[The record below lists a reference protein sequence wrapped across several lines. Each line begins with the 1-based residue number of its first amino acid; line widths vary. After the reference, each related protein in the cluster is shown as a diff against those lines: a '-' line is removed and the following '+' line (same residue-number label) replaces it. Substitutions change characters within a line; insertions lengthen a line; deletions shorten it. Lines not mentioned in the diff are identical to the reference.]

1 MTRNKLPGK
10 LIACLLTA
18 FSVTAIADD
27 TEIFVDR
34 SIARG
39 LPNVLFILDTSGS
52 MMTETITL
60 SYDPQTDYAT
70 ELANDGG
77 TGICQND
84 RLYFQHVSYEA
95 PHCGTQFLP
104 FSNEGTTPTSA
115 YIDKDENIF
124 NCAAAWTA
132 LDMDNP
138 DPAPG
143 PNSNPDSSGFYSD
156 EWTAYDPSAYWGN
169 HWTTVDSVGFRN
181 LFGYDYDHVEC
192 RTDQGLVPGLAV
204 HGPGPPGAGTPP
216 YVSEQSPPYDNA
228 ADPNFVWGTTFATAQ
243 YVFYTGNYLNFL
255 NYAVN
260 HSPPGSVATRMEI
273 VKDVM
278 SSLLHSIQPINVGV
292 MAFDYNRDPMNN
304 EGGGDVLYPVT
315 SLVPANPPNP
325 PCEPADPRQELIDII
340 CGGDCDDEMLG
351 LQAAGDTPLAETLH
365 EAYLYWSGQTMK
377 YGNSGQQT
385 SNQCSRD
392 PPPSPTS
399 TVYHSPLS
407 SDCTANYQIVLT
419 DGLPNRDEE
428 SDMDIGT
435 LVRAAD
441 NNDTW
446 LSEPSIASDSC
457 MSDGDAVSFTDSCL
471 DDLAEYMNKVDISS
485 HLSIH
490 HTVKTYV
497 VGFQLAGQGSREVR
511 ELFDNTATHGGGEF
525 IEVSNQPAIQL
536 TNAFR
541 DIVSQVLRKSSSFT
555 SPAISVNALNRLVHT
570 DQLYFALFEPGFAD
584 HWPGNIKRYK
594 LAFVEKD
601 TNYDGNIDP
610 GEGEFEIQDAK
621 GDPAVN
627 TQSGQFL
634 DDATSWWRLPNFQ
647 PDGNEVT
654 EGGLAHRLFDWD
666 TSTLSHDAGTRSGQ
680 VFTFVA
686 DYPLSAFDPR
696 SPKLLIALRENHA
709 ALNVSQES
717 DPYRPIHRRHFGVPQ
732 SLPPADF
739 TELIQWSRGVD
750 TEDID
755 GDGNVT
761 EGRPQFG
768 SPLHTRPQIVTY
780 AVDPVTEEQD
790 NVVFSMTNNGYFH
803 ASRASQSSPT
813 GRLEE
818 FAFIPKQ
825 LLANMDQLRQN
836 ANSQLLYGLDGG
848 LTVWR
853 HDVDKDGNI
862 EPVDGDHVYAYFGM
876 RRGGRSYFALDVT
889 DLSSPRLLWVI
900 NPDNP
905 QQAADPHFKYLGQSW
920 AEPQLARVYVDDG
933 SDLEERNVI
942 ILSGGYSPID
952 HDTPGSPRDAAGDN
966 QGHALYIIDAET
978 AEVLWWASK
987 TNPLDPQTIKFESD
1001 DMLWSFPAHP
1011 RAIDIDIDGIADML
1025 IAADAGGQ
1033 VWRFD
1038 IKNQVPSGNSRKL
1051 KDRITGGVIA
1061 DLQKK
1066 NSGHTLTTADNR
1078 RFYYTPD
1085 AAIVSIDDDPYLAIA
1100 VGSGYR
1106 AKPLDEDTEERF
1118 YLIKDYSVR
1127 GPPTSGNPPQIT
1139 YTKLYEDDLLDVT
1152 TINLADSGTSLSP
1165 GQEAQLENGWFLKLD
1180 EGEKV
1185 LARSITVSGSVIF
1198 TTYTPPANL
1207 VDPNSCTANAG
1218 VGAAYVVRI
1227 DDARPVF
1234 DFTTQNDDLTLEDR
1248 RKGLKQ
1254 SGIPSQPLVVYTEL
1268 PGGQIQA
1275 VALVGK
1281 EILTDDITNS
1291 SVTGNN
1297 LTFWYEQTP

>member
-1 MTRNKLPGK
+1 M
-10 LIACLLTA
+10 CLFTVL
-18 FSVTAIADD
+18 SITAIADD

-39 LPNVLFILDTSGS
+39 LPNVLFILDTSLS
-52 MMTETITL
+52 MGEQVDTL
-60 SYDPQTDYAT
+60 SYDPQTNYAT
-70 ELANDGG
+70 ELTNVGET

-84 RLYFQHVSYEA
+84 RLYFQLPNTRI
-95 PHCGTQFLP
+95 PHCGTP
-104 FSNEGTTPTSA
+104 FPPHSNQGAVATDL
-115 YIDKDENIF
+115 YIDKNTSGF
-124 NCAAAWTA
+124 SCAAAWTA

-143 PNSNPDSSGFYSD
+143 PNSDPDSSGFYAD
-156 EWTAYDPSAYWGN
+156 EWTGYFPTKIWPTHWGAL
-169 HWTTVDSVGFRN
+169 VPQN
-181 LFGYDYDHVEC
+181 LQASYPIQHVEC
-192 RTDQGLVPGLAV
+192 RTDQGIAPTV
-204 HGPGPPGAGTPP
+204 HGPGAPGAGTPP
-216 YVSEQSPPYDNA
+216 HVSHQSGPYSTT
-228 ADPNFVWGTTFATAQ
+228 ADPNFVWQNPTSRQDT
-243 YVFYTGNYLNFL
+243 FYTGNYLNFL

-260 HSPPGSVATRMEI
+260 HTPLTHRATRLR
-273 VKDVM
+273 VVQDVM
-278 SSLLHSIQPINVGV
+278 DTLLRSIRPINAGV
-292 MAFDYNRDPMNN
+292 MTFDRNSLAGTDAD
-304 EGGGDVLYPVT
+304 GGGDVLYPIT
-315 SLVPANPPNP
+315 SLIPPSSPSP
-325 PCEPADPRQELIDII
+325 PCAPADPRQELIDEINGLTLNAD
-340 CGGDCDDEMLG
+340 GG
-351 LQAAGDTPLAETLH
+351 TPLAETLY
-365 EAYLYWSGQTMK
+365 ESYLYWSGGTMK
-377 YGNSGQQT
+377 YGNSGTQT
-385 SNQCSRD
+385 SDQCSRS
-392 PPPSPTS
+392 PPPSTTS
-399 TVYHSPLS
+399 TVYESPLS
-407 SDCTANYQIVLT
+407 GDCTANYQIVLT
-419 DGLPNRDEE
+419 DGLPNIDGGT
-428 SDMDIGT
+428 DTDIGN
-435 LVRAAD
+435 LISAA
-441 NNDTW
+441 NTNDTW
-446 LSEPSIASDSC
+446 LSNPSIASDSC
-457 MSDGDAVSFTDSCL
+457 MSDGDGATFTDSCF

-485 HLSIH
+485 HPIQ
-490 HTVKTYV
+490 HTVKTFV
-497 VGFQLAGQGSREVR
+497 VGFDTTSSAVR
-511 ELFDNTATHGGGEF
+511 ELFDSTATYGGGEY
-525 IEVSNQPAIQL
+525 IEIGEQPAIQL
-536 TNAFR
+536 ASTFR
-541 DIVSQVLRKSSSFT
+541 DIVSQILKKSSSFT

-584 HWPGNIKRYK
+584 HWPGNVKRYK

-601 TNYDGNIDP
+601 TNYDGNTDP
-610 GEGEFEIQDAK
+610 GEGEFQILDAN
-621 GDPAVN
+621 GEEAVD
-627 TQSGQFL
+627 TESGQFL
-634 DDATSWWRLPNFQ
+634 DGATSWWRLPDF
-647 PDGNEVT
+647 PADGNEVT

-666 TSTLSHDAGTRSGQ
+666 TSSFSHLASTRDDK
-680 VFTFVA
+680 VLTFTA
-686 DYPLSAFDPR
+686 DYSLASFKLSSKILFPLNESNT
-696 SPKLLIALRENHA
+696 ALD
-709 ALNVSQES
+709 VSDEGN
-717 DPYRPIHRRHFGVPQ
+717 PYKPIHRSHFGVPQ
-732 SLPPADF
+732 SYTNSDF
-739 TELIQWSRGVD
+739 EKLIQWSRGVD

-780 AVDPVTEEQD
+780 AIDPITEEQD
-790 NVVFSMTNNGYFH
+790 NIVFSMTNNGYFH
-803 ASRASQSSPT
+803 ASKASQSSPT

-836 ANSQLLYGLDGG
+836 ANNQLLYGLDGG
-848 LTVWR
+848 LTIWR
-853 HDVDKDGNI
+853 HDEDKDGNI

-889 DLSSPRLLWVI
+889 DLSAPKMLWVI

-905 QQAADPHFKYLGQSW
+905 VQAAETAAAHFKHLGQSW
-920 AEPQLARVYVDDG
+920 AEPQLARVYVDNG
-933 SDLEERNVI
+933 GNLEERNVV
-942 ILSGGYSPID
+942 ILAGGYDPGG
-952 HDTPGSPRDAAGDN
+952 HDTPGSPRNATGDS
-966 QGHALYIIDAET
+966 QGNALYIIDAET

-987 TNPLDPQTIKFESD
+987 TNTPPQTITFESD
-1001 DMLWSFPAHP
+1001 DMLWSFPSHP
-1011 RAIDIDIDGIADML
+1011 RVIDIDIDGIADML

-1038 IKNQVPSGNSRKL
+1038 IKNQLQSSDSKRL
-1051 KDRITGGVIA
+1051 EDRITGGVIA

-1152 TINLADSGTSLSP
+1152 TINLADSGTSLSA

-1185 LARSITVSGSVIF
+1185 LARSITVSGSIIF

-1207 VDPNSCTANAG
+1207 RNPNSCTANNG
-1218 VGAAYVVRI
+1218 VGTAYVVRI

-1254 SGIPSQPLVVYTEL
+1254 SGIPSQPLVIYTEL

-1281 EILTDDITNS
+1281 EILTDDIANS
-1291 SVTGNN
+1291 AITGGGKM
-1297 LTFWYEQTP
+1297 FWYEKTPGG